1 MSLDTLDRWLDRL
14 PAPLQYAV
22 AALVLTGIFGAVV
35 AVAIAS
41 Y

>member
-1 MSLDTLDRWLDRL
+1 MNPLDRWLDSL
-14 PAPLQYAV
+14 PAPLRYLV
-22 AALVLTGIFGAVV
+22 AALVLTGIFGAVL